1 MKLKLDLKVT
11 VNFKNG
17 KVKVKMVSILSKMLT
32 SHMKFTFA
40 INNWIVTHYFS
51 ATSFMTNHHPD
62 KNVTQYKK
70 ISPFVMTA
78 NLVETCA
85 YSRHSLSKTER

>member
-17 KVKVKMVSILSKMLT
+17 KVKVKMVSILSKTLT

-70 ISPFVMTA
+70 ISPFVMQGVK
-78 NLVETCA
+78 LIFFFW
-85 YSRHSLSKTER
+85 

>member
-17 KVKVKMVSILSKMLT
+17 KVKVN
-32 SHMKFTFA
+32 FA

-51 ATSFMTNHHPD
+51 ATSFVTNHHPD
-62 KNVTQYKK
+62 KNVTQLKK
-70 ISPFVMTA
+70 ISPFLMTA
-78 NLVETCA
+78 NL
-85 YSRHSLSKTER
+85 LL